1 MGKFGRQRRAGVI
14 LHSAALRSDDKSCE
28 VFFTPEKKLKYEHFT
43 VPVALPCL
51 DPYNLSMPFVYI
63 LRCSNGSFYTGCT
76 MDLERRLQQHQS
88 GQASKYTR
96 SRLPVTLCWVREVD
110 SWSEALVQEHRIKT
124 LSHEQKQALIAVDS
138 ERRCDTP

>member
-1 MGKFGRQRRAGVI
+1 
-14 LHSAALRSDDKSCE
+14 
-28 VFFTPEKKLKYEHFT
+28 VFVPEKKLKYDQFT
-43 VPVALPCL
+43 EPVALPGL

-63 LRCSNGSFYTGCT
+63 LRCSNGSFYTGST
-76 MDLERRLQQHQS
+76 TDLERRLQQHQS

-124 LSHEQKQALIAVDS
+124 LSRAQKQALIAVDP